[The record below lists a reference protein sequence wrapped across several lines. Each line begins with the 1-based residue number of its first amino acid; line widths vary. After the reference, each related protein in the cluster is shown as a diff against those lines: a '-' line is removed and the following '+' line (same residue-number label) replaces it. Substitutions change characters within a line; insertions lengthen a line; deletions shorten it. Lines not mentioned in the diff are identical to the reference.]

1 MFAPMSTKMPR
12 PCGPTDGV
20 LCCHMFTSSSH
31 SLQRCRLLIVSLM
44 RSFHGLTHKGRGKL

>member
-1 MFAPMSTKMPR
+1 MFAPISTKMPR

-20 LCCHMFTSSSH
+20 LCCYMFTSSSH